1 MKENQKKLDRN
12 NMLGLPSYQVA
23 SNPRS
28 NRRHRVRHLSGKLGI
43 FVSKA
48 ALKGLLGVRSNK
60 AQAEY
65 PRHTC
70 SWFEAPSSTKTALK
84 AVTSKR
90 TGDTL

>member
-1 MKENQKKLDRN
+1 MKALKIKLDRN
-12 NMLGLPSYQVA
+12 IGFALACGQVA
-23 SNPRS
+23 SNPRA

-43 FVSKA
+43 FVSSS
-48 ALKGLLGVRSNK
+48 LKGLLGVWSNK
-60 AQAEY
+60 AKAEY

-90 TGDTL
+90 TGELL